1 MESHQDIIHYAQ
13 NLLEAGSEH
22 PQWLIKFSACEALAH
37 LQQESGESVI
47 LEGLANEN
55 AATRDRAVIALNKLQ
70 QNKYASLFQ
79 ERLEDSDIFVRSHAL
94 EALAQI
100 ANKKANKV
108 KKTLTAIEK
117 ALEDKND
124 LVKESA
130 IIALSFLKAQHSH
143 PILESIAQGQN
154 SHVLLYPLRLRA
166 SYYLA
171 KQGNTVGFQVLEEA
185 LSCEDAWIAFLA
197 ARNLGE
203 LGSSKGVPLLK
214 EMAILGEWKD
224 KLMALES
231 LIQLGEDI
239 TIDQFYRPEK
249 APDLSTRID
258 AALVLRKKA
267 PRAIRDLLKEALD
280 LENEGVQTH
289 AIEAITKLGNPEELE
304 LLEKI
309 FYSAP
314 EHIRASAVKVAE
326 QIGTPSCFPYLQPV
340 LEASHWLLRLQTAKV
355 ILLIAKKHKMLE

>member
-1 MESHQDIIHYAQ
+1 MESNQDIIQYAQ

-22 PQWLIKFSACEALAH
+22 PQWPIKFSACEALAH
-37 LQQESGESVI
+37 LQQENGESVL
-47 LEGLANEN
+47 LEGLENEN
-55 AATRDRAVIALNKLQ
+55 AIVRDRAVLALNKLQ

-79 ERLEDSDIFVRSHAL
+79 KRLEDADIFVRSHAL

-100 ANKKANKV
+100 ANKKSDEAKN
-108 KKTLTAIEK
+108 TLIEIEK

-130 IIALSFLKAQHSH
+130 IVALSFLTAQDSH
-143 PILESIAQGQN
+143 PILESIAQGKN
-154 SHVLLYPLRLRA
+154 SSALLYPLRLRA

-171 KQGNTVGFQVLEEA
+171 KQGNSVGFQVLEEA
-185 LSCEDAWIAFLA
+185 LSCADAWIAFLA

-214 EMAILGEWKD
+214 EMAVLGEWKD

-258 AALVLRKKA
+258 AALVLREKA
-267 PRAIRDLLKEALD
+267 PGAIRGLLKEALD
-280 LENEGVQTH
+280 LENEKIQTH
-289 AIEAITKLGNPEELE
+289 AIEAIAKLGNPEELD

-326 QIGTPSCFPYLQPV
+326 QIGAPSCFPYLQPV
-340 LEASHWLLRLQTAKV
+340 LEVSHWLLRLQTAKV
-355 ILLIAKKHKMLE
+355 ILLIAKKHKILE